1 MNNEQTIVSEWQKI
15 PMRIQI
21 AVYNT
26 LVVDVVV
33 TGSREADRVWA
44 AWCRN
49 RYASKKPMGGA
60 CINRADIKRMW
71 NVPVGSEIYSDTVF

>member
-1 MNNEQTIVSEWQKI
+1 MTDKELIESWQKI

-33 TGSREADRVWA
+33 TGSREADRIWA

-49 RYASKKPMGGA
+49 RYAKHLPMGGA
-60 CINRADIKRMW
+60 CINRADIKRAW
-71 NVPVGSEIYSDTVF
+71 DVPVGSEIYSDTVF